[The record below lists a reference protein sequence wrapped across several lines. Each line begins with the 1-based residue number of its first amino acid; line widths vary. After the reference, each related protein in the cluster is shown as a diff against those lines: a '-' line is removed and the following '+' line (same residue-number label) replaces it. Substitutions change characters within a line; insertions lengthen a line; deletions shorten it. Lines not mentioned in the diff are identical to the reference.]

1 MKKFISVLAAF
12 VCISFLSYAD
22 DDYAIQ
28 FAHLPAVSQ
37 TFVQTHFAGIQVSY
51 CMRDAHSFEVRFNDG
66 AEVEFDY
73 VGNWKEV
80 DCKYKAVPSSVLKLI
95 PAEIQTY
102 VENTFPQTLI
112 TKVNVKNWGYE
123 LELSNG
129 FDAEFDK
136 SGRFLRID
144 D

>member
-1 MKKFISVLAAF
+1 
-12 VCISFLSYAD
+12 
-22 DDYAIQ
+22 
-28 FAHLPAVSQ
+28 
-37 TFVQTHFAGIQVSY
+37 
-51 CMRDAHSFEVRFNDG
+51 MRDSHSFEVRFNDG
-66 AEVEFDY
+66 TEVEFDY
-73 VGNWKEV
+73 SGQWKEV
-80 DCKYKAVPSSVLKLI
+80 DCKYKVVPASVMKLI